1 MWPCHAAGRDV
12 VMERPSTLQHVF
24 RRYRRPGD
32 LVFALVFLAAA
43 AFLLTRVGS
52 ETAWIEGTG
61 WYAQPRLWPAVSI
74 IGMVVFGALHALG
87 SIMSPRIDGRWQE
100 VGFWLLSLEFV
111 LYFLI
116 YVVLVPEI
124 GYLPATILFTLFLSL
139 RAGFRSKRML
149 LMAAAFGISVA
160 IIFRAFLQVKIPAGR
175 IYEALP
181 DGIRAFA
188 LTYL

>member
-1 MWPCHAAGRDV
+1 
-12 VMERPSTLQHVF
+12 MERLSTLQQFF

-32 LVFALVFLAAA
+32 LVFAVVFLAATT
-43 AFLLTRVGS
+43 FLLTRVGS
-52 ETAWIEGTG
+52 ETTWVDGTG
-61 WYAQPRLWPAVSI
+61 WFAQPRFWPAVSI
-74 IGMVVFGALHALG
+74 IGMVVFGALHAL
-87 SIMSPRIDGRWQE
+87 SSVMSPRIPGRWQE
-100 VGFWLLSLEFV
+100 VGFWLLSFEFV

-139 RAGFRSKRML
+139 RAGFRSTRML
-149 LMAAAFGISVA
+149 LTAAAFGIAVA

>member
-1 MWPCHAAGRDV
+1 
-12 VMERPSTLQHVF
+12 MERLSTLQQLF
-24 RRYRRPGD
+24 RRDRRPGD
-32 LVFALVFLAAA
+32 LVFAVVFLITA

-52 ETAWIEGTG
+52 ETTWVEGTG
-61 WYAQPRLWPAVSI
+61 WYAQPRLWPALSI
-74 IGMVVFGALHALG
+74 AGMVVFGALHVL
-87 SIMSPRIDGRWQE
+87 SSVMSPRIDGRWRE
-100 VGFWLLSLEFV
+100 VGFWFLSLEFV

-116 YVVLVPEI
+116 YVILVPQI

-139 RAGFRSKRML
+139 RAGFSSKKML
-149 LMAAAFGISVA
+149 LAAVAFGIAVA

-175 IYEALP
+175 LYEALP

>member
-1 MWPCHAAGRDV
+1 
-12 VMERPSTLQHVF
+12 MERLSTLQQLF

-32 LVFALVFLAAA
+32 LVFAVVFLLTVT
-43 AFLLTRVGS
+43 FLLTRVGS
-52 ETAWIEGTG
+52 ETAWIEGAG

-74 IGMVVFGALHALG
+74 IGMVVFGVLHTL
-87 SIMSPRIDGRWQE
+87 SSVMSPRIDGRWRE
-100 VGFWLLSLEFV
+100 VGFWFLSLEFV
-111 LYFLI
+111 FYFLI

-139 RAGFRSKRML
+139 RAGFFSKKML
-149 LMAAAFGISVA
+149 LAASTFGIAVA

-175 IYEALP
+175 IYETLP
-181 DGIRAFA
+181 DSIRAFA

>member
-1 MWPCHAAGRDV
+1 
-12 VMERPSTLQHVF
+12 MERLSTLQQVF

-32 LVFALVFLAAA
+32 LIFAVVFLVAA
-43 AFLLTRVGS
+43 AFLLTRVGR
-52 ETAWIEGTG
+52 ETTWVDGTG
-61 WYAQPRLWPAVSI
+61 WFAQPRFWPAVSV
-74 IGMVVFGALHALG
+74 IGMVVFGALHALS
-87 SIMSPRIDGRWQE
+87 SIMSPRIPGRWRE

-111 LYFLI
+111 CYFLI

-149 LMAAAFGISVA
+149 LIAAAFGIAVA
-160 IIFRAFLQVKIPAGR
+160 VIFRAFLQVKIPAGR

-181 DGIRAFA
+181 DSIRAFA